1 MRRKGKRVDTRG
13 RGGKRS
19 VRDIKK
25 GVMMGENANESI
37 IETAV
42 MRENLVIAINEIA
55 AVKMNVKIDVT
66 TTMMKARTV
75 VARTVIMGDSAR
87 RIKRVIVTKMTNAK
101 TVVTRTVNG
110 VDIAR

>member
-1 MRRKGKRVDTRG
+1 M
-13 RGGKRS
+13 
-19 VRDIKK
+19 RDIKK

-87 RIKRVIVTKMTNAK
+87 KIKKVIVTKMTNAK